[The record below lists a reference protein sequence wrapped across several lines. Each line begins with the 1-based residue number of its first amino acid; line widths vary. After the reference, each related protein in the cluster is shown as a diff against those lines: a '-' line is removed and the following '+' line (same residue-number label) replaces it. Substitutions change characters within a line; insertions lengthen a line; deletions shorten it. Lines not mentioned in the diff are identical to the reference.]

1 MNCYINKAPNS
12 KTGKDPFSCD
22 IRDIWKSIL
31 EEKSSKNLLSFAKR
45 KINVKYNSS
54 DESKNKR
61 LKSSTILLTKVMI
74 SNNVTQVTS
83 ENMLI
88 LQKKKQRKS
97 EVSLKVFCTG
107 WKLIYRNKALMLEI
121 RKPRIFSIT
130 TKGTAIYST
139 VVTNVT
145 IIL

>member
-1 MNCYINKAPNS
+1 MNCYIKKAPNS
-12 KTGKDPFSCD
+12 KTGKDPLLCD

-31 EEKSSKNLLSFAKR
+31 EKKSSKNLLSFAKR

-61 LKSSTILLTKVMI
+61 VKSSTILLTKVMI
-74 SNNVTQVTS
+74 SNNVRQVTS
-83 ENMLI
+83 ENML
-88 LQKKKQRKS
+88 KS

-107 WKLIYRNKALMLEI
+107 WKLIYRNKAFMLEI

-130 TKGTAIYST
+130 TKGTAIYSA

>member
-12 KTGKDPFSCD
+12 KTGKDPFS
-22 IRDIWKSIL
+22 WKSIL

-74 SNNVTQVTS
+74 SNNVRQVT
-83 ENMLI
+83 
-88 LQKKKQRKS
+88 
-97 EVSLKVFCTG
+97 
-107 WKLIYRNKALMLEI
+107 
-121 RKPRIFSIT
+121 
-130 TKGTAIYST
+130 
-139 VVTNVT
+139 
-145 IIL
+145 